1 MKVPIAT
8 VEGNIGAGKTIL
20 LNKFEQFLSDDEKA
34 KIKIEHEPLVE
45 FESFHGND
53 SVNPLTHFYQ
63 NPKEN
68 AFIFQNYVLDVYEK
82 RLEKLMNVQHPC
94 KVILMDGGLDS
105 CHLFTTIN
113 KKRYTNFGFLYLT
126 EKYLQLKSKFFPG
139 RLYATDGVFCLG
151 IDPSKAMK
159 CITTRN
165 RLGEDQITQDYL
177 ELLNWEYSKYV
188 DAANTEVPCCTVV
201 ALEEG
206 EILDKE
212 ESYENKLLTFIKS
225 MVKGFKDYRREKRV

>member
-1 MKVPIAT
+1 MPIKTKMKVPVVI
-8 VEGNIGAGKTIL
+8 VEGNIGAGKTTL
-20 LNKFEQFLSDDEKA
+20 MKKFEQFLSDDENA
-34 KIKIEHEPLVE
+34 KIKIEHEHEPLVE

-53 SVNPLTHFYQ
+53 FVNPLEHFYQ

-82 RLEKLMNVQHPC
+82 RLEKLMNIQHPY
-94 KVILMDGGLDS
+94 KVILMDRGQDS
-105 CHLFTTIN
+105 CHLFTTTN

-126 EKYLQLKSKFFPG
+126 EKYLQLKCNFFPG
-139 RLYATDGVFCLG
+139 RLFATDGVFYLS
-151 IDPSKAMK
+151 IYPSDAMK
-159 CITTRN
+159 CITTHN
-165 RLGEDQITQDYL
+165 RLEEDQNAHDYL

-188 DAANTEVPCCTVV
+188 DVVNTEVPCYTVV

-212 ESYENKLLTFIKS
+212 ESYENKLLTFTKS
-225 MVKGFKDYRREKRV
+225 IVKDF